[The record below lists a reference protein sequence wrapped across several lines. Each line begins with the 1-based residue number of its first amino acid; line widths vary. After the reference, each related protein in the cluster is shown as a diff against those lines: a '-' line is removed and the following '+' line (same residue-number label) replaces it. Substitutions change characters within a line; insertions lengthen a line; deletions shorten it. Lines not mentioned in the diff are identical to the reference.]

1 MPLRD
6 MDREQMW
13 LLPPSLDELL
23 PLDHPARFVA
33 VFVDALDK
41 EGWAELGVEINGDP
55 LGAPA
60 YHPRALL
67 CVWLYGF
74 MTGVRSCRKLE
85 AACRDQIPY
94 LWLTGWQQPDHNT
107 LWRFYKEH
115 RQAMRRL
122 FKRTVRTA
130 VAMQLVDLA
139 VQAVDGT
146 KVAANATRDRTYDA
160 ERGRRLLDRLE
171 KAIEDLEAQ
180 NEGGEDAPAVHLPEE
195 LADKRALREQV
206 RQAMDDLASQEGLRH
221 INLTDKDAR
230 LMKTRH
236 GIVPGYNAQSM
247 VSPIEVDDEASGM
260 LITAVDVVDDPTDYG
275 QFTPML
281 EQAEETTGTKACMTL
296 ADAGYYSG
304 SNLSECAGRGQG
316 VAMPETSQRQSR
328 GHPYHKDRFAYDE
341 SSDRFMCPQ
350 GKALPFE
357 RIHISS
363 KGAHFRFY
371 RAPGAVCRACPAFGV
386 CTKSKNGRN
395 VSVGPKVDGEWRV
408 AGSGAGLPG
417 PGQQLAAHPV
427 QLADVAPGEAA
438 QEGAQGGWRFD
449 YAAESAG
456 RPAGAQRIGVVDAV
470 AARQRRGDQRH
481 YLVAGVGSAWGPAQV
496 QVPVNQLGKAEV
508 QGQGGGKNQPG
519 IVDQAV
525 VVEGDVDAVGLVA

>member
-6 MDREQMW
+6 MDGEQMW

-180 NEGGEDAPAVHLPEE
+180 NEGGQDAPAVHLPEE

-230 LMKTRH
+230 LLKTRH

-341 SSDRFMCPQ
+341 SSDSFMSPQ

-395 VSVGPKVDGEWRV
+395 VSVGPYDAALRRHRAWMATSAAKEVYQLRKQLVEPVFRIIKEQRAGRRFLLRGLANVAAEWTVLATAFNLRTLWRV
-408 AGSGAGLPG
+408 WRSRGFGHVFGGHHVPHRGPQSLIALP
-417 PGQQLAAHPV
+417 
-427 QLADVAPGEAA
+427 
-438 QEGAQGGWRFD
+438 
-449 YAAESAG
+449 ESC
-456 RPAGAQRIGVVDAV
+456 R
-470 AARQRRGDQRH
+470 
-481 YLVAGVGSAWGPAQV
+481 
-496 QVPVNQLGKAEV
+496 
-508 QGQGGGKNQPG
+508 
-519 IVDQAV
+519 
-525 VVEGDVDAVGLVA
+525 

>member
-180 NEGGEDAPAVHLPEE
+180 NEEGEDAPAVHLPEE

-341 SSDRFMCPQ
+341 SSDSFMCPQ

-395 VSVGPKVDGEWRV
+395 VSVGPYDAALRRHRAWMATSAAKEVYKLRKQLVEPVFGIIKEQRAGRRFLLRGLANVAAEWTVLATAFNLRTLWRV
-408 AGSGAGLPG
+408 WRYRGFGHVFGGHHVPHRGPQSLIALP
-417 PGQQLAAHPV
+417 
-427 QLADVAPGEAA
+427 
-438 QEGAQGGWRFD
+438 
-449 YAAESAG
+449 ESC
-456 RPAGAQRIGVVDAV
+456 R
-470 AARQRRGDQRH
+470 
-481 YLVAGVGSAWGPAQV
+481 
-496 QVPVNQLGKAEV
+496 
-508 QGQGGGKNQPG
+508 
-519 IVDQAV
+519 
-525 VVEGDVDAVGLVA
+525 